1 MTVCLVV
8 SLPKI
13 PYAHRIFKVLAKPT
27 NHSSSTHWVYICASS
42 SERVCACLYALGLHL
57 CFQLRKSLCIPLC
70 IGSASV
76 LPAQKE
82 FVPHIVHSS
91 THRIA
96 LLPQRGGASLFL
108 RVLTSPTQ
116 FTPGP
121 WPSHCALLYASDC
134 IAAAARRGFLVS
146 AHPHISHTNY
156 AGALAI
162 ALCIALRIGLHCCR
176 SEAGLPRF
184 CASSHLSHKLR
195 WPSHCAFLYASDC
208 FAAAARQCFLVF
220 ERPHCITAAV
230 MRGFLVS
237 ARPHISHTN
246 YAGALNVAQNMF
258 SAQTSCEKRARIIS
272 RVINWFMCCAVL

>member
-1 MTVCLVV
+1 M
-8 SLPKI
+8 P
-13 PYAHRIFKVLAKPT
+13 
-27 NHSSSTHWVYICASS
+27 
-42 SERVCACLYALGLHL
+42 
-57 CFQLRKSLCIPLC
+57 LR

-82 FVPHIVHSS
+82 FVHSS
-91 THRIA
+91 MHWVCIC
-96 LLPQRGGASLFL
+96 ASSSE
-108 RVLTSPTQ
+108 RVCA
-116 FTPGP
+116 
-121 WPSHCALLYASDC
+121 SHCAFLYASDC
-134 IAAAARRGFLVS
+134 IAAAARRSVLVS
-146 AHPHISHTNY
+146 ARPHISHTIY
-156 AGALAI
+156 AGALALT
-162 ALCIALRIGLHCCR
+162 LCIALRIGLHCCR

>member
-1 MTVCLVV
+1 MHTVYLRFWPNLQIILLLRIGSTSV
-8 SLPKI
+8 LPAQKEFVH
-13 PYAHRIFKVLAKPT
+13 A
-27 NHSSSTHWVYICASS
+27 STHWVCICASS
-42 SERVCACLYALGLHL
+42 SERVCA
-57 CFQLRKSLCIPLC
+57 
-70 IGSASV
+70 
-76 LPAQKE
+76 
-82 FVPHIVHSS
+82 
-91 THRIA
+91 
-96 LLPQRGGASLFL
+96 
-108 RVLTSPTQ
+108 
-116 FTPGP
+116 
-121 WPSHCALLYASDC
+121 SHCAFLYASDC
-134 IAAAARRGFLVS
+134 IAAAARRSVLVS
-146 AHPHISHTNY
+146 ARPHISHTIY
-156 AGALAI
+156 AGALALT
-162 ALCIALRIGLHCCR
+162 LCIALRIGLHCCR